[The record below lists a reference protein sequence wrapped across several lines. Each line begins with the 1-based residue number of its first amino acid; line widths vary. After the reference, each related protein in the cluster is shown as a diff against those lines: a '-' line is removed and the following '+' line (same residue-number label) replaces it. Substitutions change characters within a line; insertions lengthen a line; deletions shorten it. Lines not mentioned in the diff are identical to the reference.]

1 MPEGKTE
8 LSGLK
13 LVGKM
18 LGRWVESV
26 DTRVKVP
33 FAWVR
38 RVDEPEVAEVE
49 SKSVSLEPI
58 LQDDSSS
65 AIQQLP
71 IYEIAFSGSSWTH
84 FMSSKPIFAV
94 YRASGV
100 LWIS

>member
-1 MPEGKTE
+1 
-8 LSGLK
+8 
-13 LVGKM
+13 
-18 LGRWVESV
+18 
-26 DTRVKVP
+26 VKVP

-71 IYEIAFSGSSWTH
+71 IYEIAFSGSS
-84 FMSSKPIFAV
+84 
-94 YRASGV
+94 
-100 LWIS
+100 